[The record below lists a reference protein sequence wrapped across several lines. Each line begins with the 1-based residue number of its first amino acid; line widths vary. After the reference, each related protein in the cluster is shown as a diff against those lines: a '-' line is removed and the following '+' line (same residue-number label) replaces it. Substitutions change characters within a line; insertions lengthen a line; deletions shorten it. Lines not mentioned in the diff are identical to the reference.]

1 MKHLTEM
8 LRGVLEGVVL
18 QKIQTGETG
27 NLHEQLL
34 DGNDPRCN
42 HFERSIGGSKS
53 SIKKIGCIQWG

>member
-27 NLHEQLL
+27 NPTCTAAGWE
-34 DGNDPRCN
+34 
-42 HFERSIGGSKS
+42 
-53 SIKKIGCIQWG
+53 

>member
-1 MKHLTEM
+1 M

-27 NLHEQLL
+27 NLHVQLL

-53 SIKKIGCIQWG
+53 SIKKIGCIQ